1 LIEHGTGA
9 VLLFGTI
16 KEESNLVLAQV
27 MQNAGLRAFVGKL
40 SMDISSRESYVESS
54 SSSSLAS
61 ASSFVQKCHQ
71 LVQDLPAHRRL
82 VEPVLTPRFVPT
94 CSNELLKGLG
104 KLSKDQSLRIQSHL
118 AEAEDQVTWVRGE
131 RGMEDIDV
139 FSKADLLTP
148 RTVQAHCTY
157 LSGSDLDLVHKT
169 GTAIA
174 HCPLSNVYFS
184 ARPFKLREALRAQVP
199 VGLGTDIAG
208 GYSADIM
215 SAMRQAV
222 IVSRMR
228 ENDKVVAKSGKE
240 DGKESL
246 AINWKEALYIATRGG
261 AIALCLPEG
270 TGIFAVGAPFDA
282 QQINIYDAASGT
294 GIGPLDFF
302 DTPAGIE
309 EDMIEKWWCV
319 GDTRNRSAVWVQ
331 GTRLQQNL

>member
-1 LIEHGTGA
+1 
-9 VLLFGTI
+9 
-16 KEESNLVLAQV
+16 
-27 MQNAGLRAFVGKL
+27 
-40 SMDISSRESYVESS
+40 
-54 SSSSLAS
+54 
-61 ASSFVQKCHQ
+61 
-71 LVQDLPAHRRL
+71 
-82 VEPVLTPRFVPT
+82 
-94 CSNELLKGLG
+94 
-104 KLSKDQSLRIQSHL
+104 LRIQSHL
-118 AEAEDQVTWVRGE
+118 AEAEDQVKWVRGK

-139 FSKADLLTP
+139 FSQANLLTS

-157 LSGSDLDLVHKT
+157 LDGPDLDLVHKA

-184 ARPFKLREALRAQVP
+184 ARPFKLREALQAQVL

-208 GYSADIM
+208 GYSVDIM

-228 ENDKVVAKSGKE
+228 QNDRVVAQSSAMD

-246 AINWKEALYIATRGG
+246 AINWKEALYLATRGG
-261 AIALCLPEG
+261 ATALRLPEG

-282 QQINIYDAASGT
+282 QQINVYDTTRGT

-302 DTPAGIE
+302 HVPTEIE

-331 GTRLQQNL
+331 GTKLQHDM